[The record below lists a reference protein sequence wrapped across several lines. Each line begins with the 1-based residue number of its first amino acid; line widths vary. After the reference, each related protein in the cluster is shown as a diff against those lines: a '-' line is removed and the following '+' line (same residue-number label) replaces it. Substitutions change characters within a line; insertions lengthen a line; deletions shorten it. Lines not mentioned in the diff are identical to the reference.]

1 MKARGFADSGPSGLL
16 LRCLSDGREPSAV
29 SREPATD
36 WNEVVEVAV
45 REHLAPLLF
54 RRLKESDARA
64 GVPADAW
71 KRLRRAYFTSGDRN
85 TRLYRELQTVL
96 QRLCDSRV
104 KVVVLKGAFLAEAV
118 YGDLALRP
126 MCDTDLLVPRA
137 ELPRAQAILLD
148 LGYGPR
154 EREDIELLC
163 RENTELA
170 PFVREDSYVELHW
183 GIEDPASSLRD
194 KIRVDTAG
202 LWARARSATIAGVQV
217 LALSPEDLL
226 LHLCLHASREH
237 GLECGLRPFC
247 DIAETIRYYGSQL
260 NWPQFVDR
268 AREWDAARYA
278 GLTLHLAKSLLAVP
292 VPESV
297 LGQLV
302 PGGLDPRLL
311 KQATECVLAEKPYER
326 DDNWAILPFPIS

>member
-1 MKARGFADSGPSGLL
+1 MARQAPVPPGRERTDSQEGRLPVLPQRSAGLKARGFADSGPSGLL

-85 TRLYRELQTVL
+85 TRLYRELRTVL
-96 QRLCDSRV
+96 QRLRDSRV
-104 KVVVLKGAFLAEAV
+104 KVIALKGAFLAEAV

-148 LGYGPR
+148 LGYGPQ

-163 RENTELA
+163 QRSMELA
-170 PFVREDSYVELHW
+170 PFVRDDSSVELHW
-183 GIEDPASSLRD
+183 SIAVPTSPCRID
-194 KIRVDTAG
+194 ITG
-202 LWARARSATIAGVQV
+202 LWARAQPATIAGVHL

-226 LHLCLHASREH
+226 LHLCLHASHQH

-247 DIAETIRYYGSQL
+247 DIAEAVRHYGSEVD
-260 NWPQFVDR
+260 WPQFADR
-268 AREWDAARYA
+268 AREWA
-278 GLTLHLAKSLLAVP
+278 L
-292 VPESV
+292 
-297 LGQLV
+297 
-302 PGGLDPRLL
+302 
-311 KQATECVLAEKPYER
+311 R
-326 DDNWAILPFPIS
+326 DMRA